1 MCWFLISVYSWWF
14 RLRRS
19 SWLMSFPPT
28 PPLKQ
33 GLHCSVISQVLR
45 HHPTPGL
52 RQHQFFGFSPSL
64 TPPFYLLPLAREL
77 AGSPDSRVESVR
89 TCCRSLT
96 PPKPTIPCHNGTAN
110 VAFPFVIQGLPS
122 NLSDF
127 GVQYCAC
134 GFPCQRF
141 PMPLLVIKAWLGA
154 MMVGWTFHM
163 RLFHSLLSTGFNRRF
178 HNVP

>member
-1 MCWFLISVYSWWF
+1 MTPFPGTVSGWWF

-19 SWLMSFPPT
+19 SWLMSFPPS

-33 GLHCSVISQVLR
+33 GLLCSVISQVLR

-96 PPKPTIPCHNGTAN
+96 PPKLTIPCHNGMVN
-110 VAFPFVIQGLPS
+110 VAFPFVQQGLPS
-122 NLSDF
+122 ISGDF

-134 GFPCQRF
+134 AFPCQRF
-141 PMPLLVIKAWLGA
+141 PTPLQVIEA
-154 MMVGWTFHM
+154 
-163 RLFHSLLSTGFNRRF
+163 
-178 HNVP
+178 